1 MLMFSSNYQTKSYVL
16 INIFIFRIVLVK
28 LDQKTDLKLDSTYFN
43 KCKNMGFYYDFE
55 SDIFGEIIILCISW
69 LIKNNLGWIQ
79 PDQGV
84 LSQQQLS
91 AIWLS

>member
-55 SDIFGEIIILCISW
+55 SDIFGEIIILWIS
-69 LIKNNLGWIQ
+69 
-79 PDQGV
+79 
-84 LSQQQLS
+84 
-91 AIWLS
+91 